1 MSIDVWKYS
10 GMLQRIKGV
19 NMYIKTYINRNTK
32 IGNTEID
39 NSRLMGDK
47 ISKKNRHTVRY

>member
-1 MSIDVWKYS
+1 
-10 GMLQRIKGV
+10 
-19 NMYIKTYINRNTK
+19 MYIKTYINRNTK